1 MLDLALWRTKI
12 NMAVS
17 VLEELTL
24 ATLVKNLL
32 AKVGS
37 QEAPGVTGKLGL
49 GAQSEAGQRLTEL
62 CQENTLVTANTLF
75 QQCKRWPYTW
85 IAPGGQHRNQTDYI
99 LCSQQWRSSIQSAK
113 TRPGGDHGS
122 DHELLTAKYRLKLN
136 KVGKTTRTFRYDL
149 NQIPYDYTVEVTNR
163 CKGLELINRV
173 PKNYGW
179 RFMTLYRTQG
189 SIPSPRKRNLKRQ
202 NGCLRR
208 PYK

>member
-37 QEAPGVTGKLGL
+37 QEAPGVKGKLGL

-75 QQCKRWPYTW
+75 QQCKR
-85 IAPGGQHRNQTDYI
+85 
-99 LCSQQWRSSIQSAK
+99 
-113 TRPGGDHGS
+113 
-122 DHELLTAKYRLKLN
+122 
-136 KVGKTTRTFRYDL
+136 
-149 NQIPYDYTVEVTNR
+149 
-163 CKGLELINRV
+163 
-173 PKNYGW
+173 
-179 RFMTLYRTQG
+179 
-189 SIPSPRKRNLKRQ
+189 
-202 NGCLRR
+202 
-208 PYK
+208 